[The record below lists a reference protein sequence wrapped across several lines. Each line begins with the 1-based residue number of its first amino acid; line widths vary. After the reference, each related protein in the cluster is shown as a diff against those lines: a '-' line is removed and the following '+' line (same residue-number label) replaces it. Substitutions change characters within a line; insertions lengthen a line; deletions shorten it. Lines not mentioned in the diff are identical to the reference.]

1 MSASAP
7 SMSSQAVAQNS
18 QSQASRKSMTPS
30 VASTAQVTPG
40 SVIPAA
46 SGENTV
52 KNHVAAGEGEKRRVR
67 GNTKDFGLVP
77 IPQRL
82 QYDSERAFKFT
93 TVLNITFGIASTFSE
108 FIITWY
114 RSIY

>member
-7 SMSSQAVAQNS
+7 SKESQAVAQNS
-18 QSQASRKSMTPS
+18 QSKADRQSTTPS
-30 VASTAQVTPG
+30 EATAQVTSG

-52 KNHVAAGEGEKRRVR
+52 KSHVAAGEEERRCAR
-67 GNTKDFGLVP
+67 GNTKDFGFVP
-77 IPQRL
+77 IPRRL

-114 RSIY
+114 KSIY